1 MKRIIAVVWTL
12 SLLLGLI
19 PTALAVESTTYDL
32 EELGITIDIPNDY
45 IVFTRDT
52 PEDDSNY
59 AAYGLTK
66 DSMDE
71 LFKLQ
76 GIYLDTWDVDVQ
88 YEIVVTMIDTS
99 FEDFSSQSDFALT
112 ALTSNLDEMYQE
124 LGRTFLKSDPYQHKQ
139 TKFVKIYTKQEK
151 EDQAADTLQYYTVC
165 NGKAINITMH
175 SFYGGIDGEKE
186 AILKDIVDTVYF
198 QNIET
203 PSLVREVTEP
213 FEYKDPK
220 TGISFSVPA
229 NWVEKPLSED
239 REYIDAKFSPTQED
253 GLLILY
259 GSIDYWTKLPEDAK
273 LGLTRASINNSLL
286 TEEDVA
292 PFVDDPRAED
302 VRISKVTYAQK
313 EYFQIKATT
322 HVKTEV
328 FNLSFPVVYL
338 IRLENGYL
346 FYFQFLGADSGP
358 YFEDFISLINS
369 VQYPHVDHT
378 SADSI
383 LSPAAQMAP
392 GVPSAI
398 IVAGVITIVLG
409 VLFFIWVF
417 RHKPSGGA
425 TAEQSVSISPGSASA
440 GPAED
445 LPMAQQ
451 IDARETPGDPEPG
464 PGQAESIAVLVCS
477 CCGAELPLDSMFC
490 HKCGTKVEKAG
501 DEQD

>member
-1 MKRIIAVVWTL
+1 MSKKIFLAVWALGLALANVLLFTL
-12 SLLLGLI
+12 SQSMTSATWITLAFVWLAFLSTLVFQFLTATKSKTPDDAFLHI
-19 PTALAVESTTYDL
+19 PALAVS
-32 EELGITIDIPNDY
+32 
-45 IVFTRDT
+45 IV
-52 PEDDSNY
+52 
-59 AAYGLTK
+59 
-66 DSMDE
+66 
-71 LFKLQ
+71 
-76 GIYLDTWDVDVQ
+76 
-88 YEIVVTMIDTS
+88 
-99 FEDFSSQSDFALT
+99 
-112 ALTSNLDEMYQE
+112 
-124 LGRTFLKSDPYQHKQ
+124 
-139 TKFVKIYTKQEK
+139 
-151 EDQAADTLQYYTVC
+151 
-165 NGKAINITMH
+165 
-175 SFYGGIDGEKE
+175 
-186 AILKDIVDTVYF
+186 
-198 QNIET
+198 
-203 PSLVREVTEP
+203 
-213 FEYKDPK
+213 
-220 TGISFSVPA
+220 
-229 NWVEKPLSED
+229 
-239 REYIDAKFSPTQED
+239 
-253 GLLILY
+253 
-259 GSIDYWTKLPEDAK
+259 
-273 LGLTRASINNSLL
+273 
-286 TEEDVA
+286 
-292 PFVDDPRAED
+292 
-302 VRISKVTYAQK
+302 YAQK